1 MFHKFPSTPYIE
13 FQKGTIRK
21 EKVLT
26 EKEIEMILS
35 QRIYVEEKIDGANL
49 GISFDCEGNLL
60 LQNRGSY
67 LYPPLEGQWKL
78 LDGWMKKY
86 ENRMFDVLA
95 DEYILFGEWCYATHS
110 IYYDSLP
117 DWFVGFDILEKKSN
131 RFLNVPKRNLMM
143 NQIGIS
149 TVPLLGKGAFTL
161 EQLKQFFG
169 KSRFGNEEC
178 EGIYLRQDG
187 VDYLNYRAKIVR
199 DDFRQNI
206 DIHWSKKRMT
216 YNKIEENL
224 G

>member
-67 LYPPLEGQWKL
+67 LYPPLEGQWKV

>member
-49 GISFDCEGNLL
+49 GISFDCEGNPL

-67 LYPPLEGQWKL
+67 LYPPLAGQWKL
-78 LDGWMKKY
+78 LDGWIKQY
-86 ENRMFDVLA
+86 ENRMFDVLT

-110 IYYDSLP
+110 ICYDALP

-149 TVPLLGKGAFTL
+149 TVPLLGKGTFTL
-161 EQLKQFFG
+161 EQLKNFFG

-199 DDFRQNI
+199 EDFRQNI

-216 YNKIEENL
+216 YNRIERNL

>member
-26 EKEIEMILS
+26 EKEIEMILT

-78 LDGWMKKY
+78 LNGWIKKH

-143 NQIGIS
+143 NQIGIF

>member
-1 MFHKFPSTPYIE
+1 
-13 FQKGTIRK
+13 
-21 EKVLT
+21 
-26 EKEIEMILS
+26 MILS

-67 LYPPLEGQWKL
+67 LYPPLEGQWKV

>member
-161 EQLKQFFG
+161 EQLKKFFG